1 MTAHSVCPANKP
13 GAITSQAPALVTH
26 DLAIGHGKRPL
37 VHGINLTVMPGSVTV
52 LIGPNGSGKTTI
64 LRTLSGHLRPLAG
77 SIELVGA
84 PLAALSAAERAQT
97 LAALFCER
105 PKTNLLSCYEVVE
118 EGRHPYTGRLGVL
131 GADDSTAVRAAL
143 EATGT
148 WDIANRD
155 FAHISDGQRQ
165 RVLLARAL
173 CQMPLVLLLD
183 EPTAHLDIRAAL
195 DMLTLLR
202 RKAHERGV
210 AIVMSLHEID
220 LAYKVADQVVCVRG
234 GAVQRV
240 GTPDEVMT
248 APQVEELFELEP
260 GTYNSLFGSVE
271 LARPAGSPRVFVV
284 AGGGTG
290 AACFRALARTGI
302 PFAAGVLHANDADT
316 LLAQALATQVVTEK
330 AFEPVGNET
339 LAQARTALR
348 SCEHLICCLDTF
360 GTGNARNAELL
371 DEAQHLG
378 IPVHHTHGDVAAVG
392 NVISALK
399 R

>member
-1 MTAHSVCPANKP
+1 MTPMRHAHPANNP
-13 GAITSQAPALVTH
+13 GAVTSQAPALVTH
-26 DLAIGHGKRPL
+26 DLAVGHGKRPL

-77 SIELVGA
+77 NIELVGM

-131 GADDSTAVRAAL
+131 GADDSTAVRASL

-173 CQMPLVLLLD
+173 CQTPRVLLLD

-202 RKAHERGV
+202 HKAHERGM

-234 GAVQRV
+234 GAVQRA

-248 APQVEELFELEP
+248 APQVEGLFDLEP
-260 GTYNSLFGSVE
+260 GTYNPLFGSME
-271 LARPAGSPRVFVV
+271 FARPAGPPQVFVV

-290 AACFRALARTGI
+290 TACFRALARAGI

-316 LLAQALATQVVTEK
+316 LLAQALATQVVAEK
-330 AFEPVGNET
+330 AFEPVSDEA
-339 LAQARTALR
+339 LAQARAALR
-348 SCEHLICCLDTF
+348 SCEHLICCLDAF

-371 DEAQHLG
+371 DEAQRLG
-378 IPVHHTHGDVAAVG
+378 MPVFSDAAAYL
-392 NVISALK
+392 SWRDRREA
-399 R
+399 